1 MKLCVE
7 VLVFNVLKFI
17 NNGDMYVF
25 GSFLKIKLF
34 VI

>member
-17 NNGDMYVF
+17 NISNGDMYDLGVF
-25 GSFLKIKLF
+25 
-34 VI
+34 